1 MDDKSG
7 DNSECLAAGVISREE
22 AEVTRSFGN
31 MCRALPCPGEVNL
44 HMDLEGGIG
53 VYLKEK
59 SIVGRKN
66 T

>member
-1 MDDKSG
+1 MIQVLLERTSVL
-7 DNSECLAAGVISREE
+7 EC
-22 AEVTRSFGN
+22 
-31 MCRALPCPGEVNL
+31 MPLPCPGEVNL
-44 HMDLEGGIG
+44 HMDLEGAIG

>member
-1 MDDKSG
+1 MIQVLLEHTETLG
-7 DNSECLAAGVISREE
+7 PGVHAS
-22 AEVTRSFGN
+22 
-31 MCRALPCPGEVNL
+31 ALPRGGGL